1 MTMRSLGCVRLS
13 VVLSVCLAMLF
24 ATTCD
29 VRGAGTPVNLVQGS
43 AGMVWMPILVGREMK
58 YFEAEGLDV
67 NYIITGGG
75 AKAAQALVT
84 GSADFAATTM
94 SDAINA
100 RRQGAD
106 VRVLAALLRQY
117 PTDCVI
123 RNDAAQRARISSK
136 SPIGDRIKALRNLKI
151 GLGGQGSPGDQLIIW
166 LARRARL
173 DPNRDVQRIFL
184 GTDVAVL
191 AALQNGAI
199 DVFCYGPPTSTRAV
213 TSGNALFL
221 FHIVGGNDLPEI
233 SHFPNAVLATTQ
245 RFAREH
251 PDVVDRMARA
261 YVKAIVFMQREPDM
275 VAGVI
280 KPLFANM
287 DVATFDA
294 SFDSAKAGFPRTPVL
309 QRKDVQA
316 VIDFARDTTGE
327 PISITANDLL
337 DNSWVIK
344 AQQELHQTR

>member
-1 MTMRSLGCVRLS
+1 MRGCGFVRLS
-13 VVLSVCLAMLF
+13 FALAVSVAMLF
-24 ATTCD
+24 ATTSE

-84 GSADFAATTM
+84 GSADFAATTLT
-94 SDAINA
+94 DTINA

-123 RNDAAQRARISSK
+123 RNDAAKRARISAK
-136 SPIGDRIKALRNLKI
+136 SPIGDRIQALKNLKI
-151 GLGGQGSPGDQLIIW
+151 GLGGQGGPGDQLIIW
-166 LARRARL
+166 LARRAHF

-191 AALQNGAI
+191 SALQNGAI

-213 TSGNALFL
+213 LSGDALFL

-233 SHFPNAVLATTQ
+233 SHFPNAVLVTTQ
-245 RFAREH
+245 RFAQKR
-251 PDVVDRMARA
+251 PDVVGRMARA
-261 YVKAIVFMQREPDM
+261 YVEAIAFMQKEPDK
-275 VAGVI
+275 VSGVI

-287 DVATFDA
+287 DAATFEA

-309 QRKDVQA
+309 QAKDVQA
-316 VIDFARDTTGE
+316 VIDFARGTTGE
-327 PISITANDLL
+327 PISITASDLL
-337 DNSWVIK
+337 DNSWVTK
-344 AQQELHQTR
+344 ALQELLPHK